1 MRKMYVLVRNDLL
14 GAQPAVQA
22 GHALAEFILKHKI
35 DPEEW
40 RNGTLVYLAVPD
52 EFTLQMWQEI
62 LDGKKIRHSYFE
74 EPDIGNQMTAICALD
89 YLDKSLQEL
98 FSPLNLL

>member
-22 GHALAEFILKHKI
+22 GHALAEFILRHKI
-35 DPEEW
+35 DPREW
-40 RNGTLVYLAVPD
+40 GNGTLVYLAVPN

-62 LDGKKIRHSYFE
+62 LESKKIRHSYFK

-89 YLDKSLQEL
+89 YTDQMLQKL
-98 FSPLNLL
+98 FSPLKLL